1 MEEQPL
7 SAAIVVAD
15 VYAPG
20 FDGSCHNSSNIF
32 GPPPCD
38 VVTFATG
45 LRNAYDFTFHSNGL
59 MYAPDNGL
67 GVTGSYPP
75 SPTAPCLG
83 MANPAPYT
91 QGGHN
96 PGTQPDLL
104 VVVEEGKYY
113 GHPNPHRDECVF
125 KDGSYQ
131 GVSPLPNYQP
141 PIFTLGNNSSSN
153 GTIEYQS
160 GVFCSQLQGQLL
172 IANYSVGDDIMHI
185 KLSAD
190 GRSVVSSGVLA
201 NGFNDPLPLAQ
212 GPDGTIY
219 VGEFGGDLVT
229 ALAPIDSGCWAE
241 AAPLPASRLD
251 AGGAALDG
259 KLYVVAGKV
268 LAGPVSTTFAY
279 DPALNTWSTRAN
291 LPGPAVENPAVVG
304 LNGKLYAFGGSTAP
318 FSGAVTN
325 AAAYNPATNAWT
337 VLAPLP
343 TARGGAAAAAING
356 LIYVA
361 GGMTGSGASV
371 DTLEV
376 YNPATNTWSAA
387 AALPTRRDNPGAA
400 AVDGKL
406 YVFGGRTREA
416 NGTEIN
422 GTLQVVEMYD
432 PATNTWSPRAPM
444 PTGRRTMGVGT
455 LGGRVQ
461 LMGGERTP
469 DGLTFE
475 ENEQYDAA
483 TDTWTAL
490 APMPAPR
497 HGMACGTINGVV
509 YTAGGGT
516 VAGSSFSTI
525 VEGFSLSQ
533 P

>member
-1 MEEQPL
+1 
-7 SAAIVVAD
+7 
-15 VYAPG
+15 
-20 FDGSCHNSSNIF
+20 
-32 GPPPCD
+32 
-38 VVTFATG
+38 
-45 LRNAYDFTFHSNGL
+45 
-59 MYAPDNGL
+59 
-67 GVTGSYPP
+67 
-75 SPTAPCLG
+75 
-83 MANPAPYT
+83 
-91 QGGHN
+91 
-96 PGTQPDLL
+96 
-104 VVVEEGKYY
+104 
-113 GHPNPHRDECVF
+113 
-125 KDGSYQ
+125 
-131 GVSPLPNYQP
+131 VSPLPNYQP
-141 PIFTLGNNSSSN
+141 PIFTLGSNSSSN
-153 GTIEYQS
+153 GTIEYLS
-160 GVFCSQLQGQLL
+160 DVFCSQLQGQLL

-185 KLSAD
+185 KLAPD

-229 ALAPIDSGCWAE
+229 ALAPIDAGCWAE

-279 DPALNTWSTRAN
+279 DPALNTWATRAN

-304 LNGKLYAFGGSTAP
+304 LNGKLYVFGGSTAP

-343 TARGGAAAAAING
+343 TARGGAAAAAIDG

-361 GGMTGSGASV
+361 GGLNGSGASV
-371 DTLEV
+371 DTVEV
-376 YNPATNTWSAA
+376 YDPGSNTWSTAA
-387 AALPTRRDNPGAA
+387 AMPTRRDNPGAA

-406 YVFGGRTREA
+406 TVFGGRTREA

-432 PATNTWSPRAPM
+432 PDTNSWSPRAPM
-444 PTGRRTMGVGT
+444 PTGRRTMAVGT

-475 ENEQYDAA
+475 ENEQYDPA
-483 TDTWTAL
+483 TDTWTTL

-525 VEGFSLSQ
+525 VEAFSLAGQ
-533 P
+533 

>member
-1 MEEQPL
+1 
-7 SAAIVVAD
+7 
-15 VYAPG
+15 
-20 FDGSCHNSSNIF
+20 
-32 GPPPCD
+32 
-38 VVTFATG
+38 
-45 LRNAYDFTFHSNGL
+45 
-59 MYAPDNGL
+59 
-67 GVTGSYPP
+67 
-75 SPTAPCLG
+75 
-83 MANPAPYT
+83 
-91 QGGHN
+91 
-96 PGTQPDLL
+96 
-104 VVVEEGKYY
+104 
-113 GHPNPHRDECVF
+113 
-125 KDGSYQ
+125 
-131 GVSPLPNYQP
+131 
-141 PIFTLGNNSSSN
+141 
-153 GTIEYQS
+153 
-160 GVFCSQLQGQLL
+160 
-172 IANYSVGDDIMHI
+172 
-185 KLSAD
+185 
-190 GRSVVSSGVLA
+190 
-201 NGFNDPLPLAQ
+201 
-212 GPDGTIY
+212 
-219 VGEFGGDLVT
+219 
-229 ALAPIDSGCWAE
+229 
-241 AAPLPASRLD
+241 
-251 AGGAALDG
+251 
-259 KLYVVAGKV
+259 
-268 LAGPVSTTFAY
+268 
-279 DPALNTWSTRAN
+279 
-291 LPGPAVENPAVVG
+291 
-304 LNGKLYAFGGSTAP
+304 
-318 FSGAVTN
+318 
-325 AAAYNPATNAWT
+325 
-337 VLAPLP
+337 
-343 TARGGAAAAAING
+343 
-356 LIYVA
+356 
-361 GGMTGSGASV
+361 MTGSGASV